1 MPVLVGDPSRSN
13 EGERERERESGNTGW
28 SSAETAAAAASVS
41 SEGGVVVVVAA
52 VGIVLIHDGQ
62 RSIRVVAV
70 QIEKSR
76 HFEAGVGESE

>member
-1 MPVLVGDPSRSN
+1 M
-13 EGERERERESGNTGW
+13 
-28 SSAETAAAAASVS
+28 
-41 SEGGVVVVVAA
+41 VVVAA
-52 VGIVLIHDGQ
+52 DGVVLIIDDGQ